1 MVDRATEMMVFVQA
15 AKAGSFAAA
24 GLALGLS
31 AQVVGKHITSL
42 ESRLGVKL
50 LTRTTRR
57 QSLTE
62 AGEAYYERAKV
73 ALAEFAA
80 AEDVA
85 NDFAATPRGRLRISA
100 PVSFGSLR
108 LMKVVCDYLAANPGV
123 QVDLSLT
130 DRVVDLVHEGFEA
143 AVRIGN
149 LPDSGLIAKRLAPNR
164 LRPFASPKYL
174 EAKGAPKVPAD
185 LISHHCLMLT
195 YPSRPPM
202 RDWIF
207 ERNGTVEK
215 VRIDGRLRV
224 DGCSALVKAAVEG
237 LGIVLIPEFN
247 VETELASGRLV
258 RLLPEWEGSSRE
270 MHIIFAP
277 DHHLTPKLRGFIDVL
292 VEAFAP

>member
-1 MVDRATEMMVFVQA
+1 MVDRATEMMAFVQA
-15 AKAGSFAAA
+15 AEAGSFAAA

-31 AQVVGKHITSL
+31 AQVVGKHIASL

-108 LMKVVCDYLAANPGV
+108 LMKMVCDYLAANPGI

-130 DRVVDLVHEGFEA
+130 DRVVDLVHEG
-143 AVRIGN
+143 
-149 LPDSGLIAKRLAPNR
+149 
-164 LRPFASPKYL
+164 LRQRFAS
-174 EAKGAPKVPAD
+174 A
-185 LISHHCLMLT
+185 
-195 YPSRPPM
+195 
-202 RDWIF
+202 
-207 ERNGTVEK
+207 
-215 VRIDGRLRV
+215 
-224 DGCSALVKAAVEG
+224 
-237 LGIVLIPEFN
+237 
-247 VETELASGRLV
+247 ASG
-258 RLLPEWEGSSRE
+258 
-270 MHIIFAP
+270 IQA
-277 DHHLTPKLRGFIDVL
+277 
-292 VEAFAP
+292 